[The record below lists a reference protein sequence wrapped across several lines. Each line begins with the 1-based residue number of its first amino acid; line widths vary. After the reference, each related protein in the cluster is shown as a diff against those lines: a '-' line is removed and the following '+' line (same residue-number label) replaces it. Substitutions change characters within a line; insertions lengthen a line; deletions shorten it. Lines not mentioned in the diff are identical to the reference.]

1 MDFRPAVIK
10 RMDLKKQCYG
20 LVTEDRKTFWESTQ
34 KRLRQGSFSLMD
46 ILEILSGGCR
56 L

>member
-1 MDFRPAVIK
+1 MDFRPGAVK
-10 RMDLKKQCYG
+10 RMDLRRQCHR

-34 KRLRQGSFSLMD
+34 KRLRQGSFSFMD
-46 ILEILSGGCR
+46 ILDILSGGCR